1 MLLMEKFFL
10 EIRKDLGHKNNKLD
24 EGTLISLMLKNPD
37 LFMKKAKENPN
48 ITLEE
53 LSKFEADPPGQ

>member
-1 MLLMEKFFL
+1 
-10 EIRKDLGHKNNKLD
+10 
-24 EGTLISLMLKNPD
+24 MLKNPD

-53 LSKFEADPPGQ
+53 LSKFESEPSG